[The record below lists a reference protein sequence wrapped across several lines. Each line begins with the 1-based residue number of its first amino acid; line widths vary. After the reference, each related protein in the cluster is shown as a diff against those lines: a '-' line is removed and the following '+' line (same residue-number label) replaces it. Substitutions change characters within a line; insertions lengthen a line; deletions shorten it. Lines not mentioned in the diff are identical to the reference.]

1 MGYHNDPRDWQQ
13 VIGTH
18 TWFFIH
24 SVAAKYPEHPSA
36 ADQQAMIDFVGFL
49 GQLYPCKVCQLHLR
63 QELRCPEINDPA
75 IGNAHGCNETEG
87 QCPPC
92 YPPGEEGGGQFGMG
106 KYGLAEAVKTREG
119 LMMWLCRLHN
129 IINRDLGKVEF
140 ECTPIGL
147 DMIYLKNCGSC
158 KVEKKGEG
166 EGGDGPED
174 DHG

>member
-1 MGYHNDPRDWQQ
+1 MGAQ
-13 VIGTH
+13 
-18 TWFFIH
+18 
-24 SVAAKYPEHPSA
+24 
-36 ADQQAMIDFVGFL
+36 
-49 GQLYPCKVCQLHLR
+49 
-63 QELRCPEINDPA
+63 A
-75 IGNAHGCNETEG
+75 IGNAHGCNESEG